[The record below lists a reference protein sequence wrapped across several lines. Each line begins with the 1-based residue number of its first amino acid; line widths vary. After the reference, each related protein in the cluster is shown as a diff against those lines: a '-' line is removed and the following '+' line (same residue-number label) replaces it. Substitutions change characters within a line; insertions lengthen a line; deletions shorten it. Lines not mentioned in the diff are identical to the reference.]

1 MSNPDPDVAS
11 TPSSPDMDDGDTKR
25 FFPFELLPAAAK
37 VPILENIQDIQDKLN
52 VLKVIPQLAVC
63 YDGLGYD
70 AEGYDITGWDDDTS
84 LLFESVGMGF
94 SFFS

>member
-11 TPSSPDMDDGDTKR
+11 TPSSPDTDDGDNKR
-25 FFPFELLPAAAK
+25 FPFELLPAAVK

-52 VLKVIPQLAVC
+52 VLKVIPQLTVC

-70 AEGYDITGWDDDTS
+70 AEGYDITGWDDYTS
-84 LLFESVGMGF
+84 LLFESVGKGF
-94 SFFS
+94 LFFS